1 MEPFFPESNRAPQLG
16 IDSES
21 RGNLAGLMRI
31 QDAKHIF
38 AGKYA
43 ELLGVIGNHCS
54 RHLLS
59 ECNPRLIQLLTLPSG
74 ALTCVATSE
83 CDKPSTKASAI
94 QRCCSGS
101 SNLKQRRNASAST
114 EAPIGRAHV

>member
-1 MEPFFPESNRAPQLG
+1 MEPSFPEDNRAPQLG

-21 RGNLAGLMRI
+21 RGNLVGLMRV
-31 QDAKHIF
+31 QDAKHKF
-38 AGKYA
+38 TGKYA

-74 ALTCVATSE
+74 ALICVATSE
-83 CDKPSTKASAI
+83 
-94 QRCCSGS
+94 
-101 SNLKQRRNASAST
+101 
-114 EAPIGRAHV
+114 